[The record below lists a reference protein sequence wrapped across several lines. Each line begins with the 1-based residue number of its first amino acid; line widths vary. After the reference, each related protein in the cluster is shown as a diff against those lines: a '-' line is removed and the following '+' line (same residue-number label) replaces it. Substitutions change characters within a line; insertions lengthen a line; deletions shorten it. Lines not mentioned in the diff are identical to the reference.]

1 MSERKVAFAILAIL
15 ILQVS
20 VPVLPVDATSGRTTP
35 DFSVT
40 ALTFSSGGSI
50 DDAGQNILA
59 PATHTVR
66 IVVQN
71 IGVAAGTATLQILH
85 ETTANA
91 GNPTLLQTIDL
102 GTIGAASTT
111 NPILYD
117 WTASSGDDQTLIAR
131 VVSSSDSDNSNNE
144 MEIDFD
150 VKIQNEGIILG
161 HNVPGPTPGFTD
173 LRLGHTSHTYEV
185 TVRNDGVTDLTA
197 VYEINFTENSNPSN
211 QFSVWSDQVGGS
223 GTLLL
228 EPGNLLTPA
237 SGQAISATFDASS
250 MLGSWTMVSR
260 IIFNGTSWT
269 NELVAD
275 VSTVTFSNYIVD
287 LSTPND
293 RSIEP
298 GATTNVLYV
307 VTNLGD
313 ADNLVIEL
321 GSDLGWH
328 DNSQDGSSIFVAA
341 GGSRNI
347 FVPVTVPTN
356 AVKPTIENVY
366 LNLSSANGSY
376 TARSVGHVMV
386 GDQYQA
392 TTTPDEP
399 KYFVVPG
406 TQNTSMFSL
415 LNSGNV
421 PSAFNVEAG
430 LSSAADN
437 WVIESTVTTTGVLGV
452 GENVSIP
459 ILVTPAPISSP
470 LNPAERNGNG
480 DVLNLW
486 VSATPV
492 GGGVPTLG
500 QVELEVRPVIAVDPN
515 PELDLIELTAQ
526 EILDANGTGGIDK
539 IVSLSVEVRHNLGGG
554 VSGGIDAD
562 ITTSTPTFAA
572 LSPGGVNEGMRWGTD
587 VTPST
592 VTNLQIGQSLQ
603 SFLAIDG
610 PTDELPM
617 AGEVTVSVT
626 ATPVVSSGLSSSFNG
641 LISDGLTRD
650 IRIVVPSITDGKIV
664 TEGPLDADVGNQ
676 TNFTLRFANTGNNM
690 SSYRLSIVD
699 DLPELWSAVLET
711 TDPSNP
717 SIVADLNA
725 SMSDHPT
732 TGDAHISNVT
742 LRVTTD
748 PQAPADTMQPLTIRA
763 EDRETGELISL
774 STIYIRVEESINF
787 ELIPTNHTVDLS
799 PYEAPLTRVYI
810 NNTGNVATTYSV
822 WLDDTQANDVDFI
835 LESPTEVVV
844 GPGYSEAV
852 KIRLNPDF
860 EASADELHMVTLWVK
875 AIGGMNLSA
884 SVVANVTEDHALAI
898 EVQQLI
904 SVTPGVDEVIQV
916 TFNNTGNL
924 EEFLNV
930 SAVIE
935 GGWGHSWEQ
944 DQITLPIDGT
954 LQNDLTVNVPAL
966 GGTSLLAN
974 GDVHNVTISLYHANN
989 GDFLAARTIQLIVAP
1004 VFLVEFDDWPD
1015 VAKYSRQSE
1024 VDWRVKVKNVGN
1036 KDVTVTIDY
1045 DILKPGLEINSLD
1058 WNLEDPAPNSL
1069 FLPVGVNV
1077 MLNFTVTADK
1087 FEPDIFTEALLRVTL
1102 TPNDSEV
1109 TGSAVAETALKMSR
1123 LFAYQDYKL
1132 GLPPIDNSNMTEEI
1146 TWSHIPG
1153 LAGSSAVEYM
1163 IELCDAERRINTSIL
1178 NLGDGDWD
1186 WSFALEVD
1194 GENQILDLSND
1205 CEGSAHSVVS
1215 LPLRQ
1220 EYVTDNPLRVVI
1232 DTPNRPNILKND
1244 GYDLTF
1250 RLYHP
1255 DEHNGFTEYTEATFS
1270 FYFKTEALL
1279 TISEFDY
1286 GSEDLME
1293 GTTSIISA
1301 KVSNIGTSVALDVTS
1316 TLVCEGVQVTDPVY
1330 SHGMMPGDYSKTI
1343 QWEIESD
1350 HLDWWA
1356 QSTDVTC
1363 ELTVEGID
1371 WNGAPI
1377 EPKSITRE
1385 TSVNSWSP
1393 GVTVS
1398 FIAVLVLIGASIVL
1412 LRLVGQNDKFRLAA
1426 VYSGVL
1432 GLGFAF
1438 HLMDLIS
1445 SDWGGPV
1452 ILFLAAL
1459 WVWIMT
1465 WKSTVEFQLIH
1476 EDYQRARKGI
1486 STLYSDHFDVL
1497 SNAKRQLTIIL
1508 AMPILGMI
1516 GVILGVPPQMS
1527 PDSANMFSLVSYL
1540 VIVMFGVTFLI
1551 WNANRMYGSLYG
1563 RLTEVEVQASRIERD
1578 LGDPAR
1584 LLTELASDGLD
1595 ISSIISQPRST
1606 AAAAIGNAPESV
1618 VIDWDQD
1625 VGVLMEG
1632 ESEAEAPSDEETMS
1646 ELNLEN
1652 NLALESEVPVSS
1664 EFAEEPEPS
1673 SFDVGDLFEDE
1684 EGGEQ

>member
-1 MSERKVAFAILAIL
+1 MSDRKVAFAILAIL
-15 ILQVS
+15 VLQVS
-20 VPVLPVDATSGRTTP
+20 IPILPADAASGRTTP

-40 ALTFSSGGSI
+40 ALTFSAGGSV
-50 DDAGQNILA
+50 DDGGENILA
-59 PATHTVR
+59 PSTHTVR
-66 IVVQN
+66 VVVQN
-71 IGVAAGTATLQILH
+71 IGVVAGTAKLEILH

-102 GTIGAASTT
+102 GTIGAASST

-131 VVSSSDSDNSNNE
+131 VVSSSDSDNSNND
-144 MEIDFD
+144 MRIDFD
-150 VKIQNEGIILG
+150 VKIQNEGTILG
-161 HNVPGPTPGFTD
+161 HNVPGPTPGFSD

-197 VYEINFTENSNPSN
+197 VYEIEFTENSNPSN
-211 QFSVWSDQVGGS
+211 QFSVWSDQLGGS
-223 GTLLL
+223 GALLM

-269 NELVAD
+269 NVLVAD

-298 GATTNVLYV
+298 GSTTNILYV

-313 ADNLVIEL
+313 ADNLVIQL

-328 DNSQDGSSIFVAA
+328 DNSQDGSTIYIAA
-341 GGSRNI
+341 DGSRNI

-376 TARSVGHVMV
+376 TARSVGHVTV

-421 PSAFNVEAG
+421 PSAFHISTG
-430 LSSAADN
+430 LSSSAEN
-437 WVIESTVTTTGVLGV
+437 WVIESTVTTTDVLAV

-459 ILVTPAPISSP
+459 VLVTPAPISSP
-470 LNPAERNGNG
+470 LDPSERNANG

-492 GGGVPTLG
+492 NGGVPTLG
-500 QVELEVRPVIAVDPN
+500 QAELEVRPVIAVDPN
-515 PELDLIELTAQ
+515 PELDMIELTAQ
-526 EILDANGTGGIDK
+526 EILDANGSGGIDK

-554 VSGGIDAD
+554 VSGGIDAE
-562 ITTSTPTFAA
+562 ITTGTPAFKP
-572 LSPGGVNEGMRWGTD
+572 LSPGGVNEGIRWGTD

-617 AGEVTVSVT
+617 AGEITVSVT
-626 ATPVVSSGLSSSFNG
+626 ATPMVSSGLSSSFSG
-641 LISDGLTRD
+641 LISDGLTRE
-650 IRIVVPSITDGKIV
+650 IRIIVPTITDGAIV

-699 DLPELWSAVLET
+699 DLPELWSATIET
-711 TDPSNP
+711 SDTLNP
-717 SIVADLNA
+717 SIIANLTP
-725 SMSDHPT
+725 SMSDHPL

-748 PQAPADTMQPLTIRA
+748 PQAPADTMQPLTLRA
-763 EDRETGELISL
+763 EDRESGELISL
-774 STIYIRVEESINF
+774 NTIYIRVEESINF

-799 PYEAPLTRVYI
+799 PYETPLTRVYI

-822 WLDDTQANDVDFI
+822 WLDDSQANDVDFI
-835 LESPTEVVV
+835 LESPNEVVV

-860 EASADELHMVTLWVK
+860 EASADEFHMITLWVE

-898 EVQQLI
+898 EAQQLI

-924 EEFLNV
+924 EEYLNV

-966 GGTSLLAN
+966 GGNYSLAN
-974 GDVHNVTISLYHANN
+974 GDVHNVTISLYHATN
-989 GDFLAARTIQLIVAP
+989 GDFLAAKKITLIVAP

-1036 KDVTVTIDY
+1036 KDVTVSVDY
-1045 DILKPGLEINSLD
+1045 DILKPGLELNSLD
-1058 WNLEDPAPNSL
+1058 WNLEDPAPTSL
-1069 FLPVGVNV
+1069 FLPVGNYV

-1109 TGSAVAETALKMSR
+1109 TGSAVAETTLKMSR
-1123 LFAYQDYKL
+1123 LFSYQDYML
-1132 GLPPIDNSNMTEEI
+1132 GLPPIDNSNMTADI

-1153 LAGSSAVEYM
+1153 VSGNSAVEYM
-1163 IELCDAERRINTSIL
+1163 IELCNAERRINTSRL
-1178 NLGDGDWD
+1178 NLGEGDWT
-1186 WSFALEVD
+1186 WTFALEVE

-1205 CEGSAHSVVS
+1205 CEGSAHSVIS

-1255 DEHNGFTEYTEATFS
+1255 DENNGFTEYTEATFS

-1279 TISEFDY
+1279 TISDFDY
-1286 GSEDLME
+1286 GGEELME
-1293 GTTSIISA
+1293 GSTSLITA
-1301 KVSNIGTSVALDVTS
+1301 KVSNIGTSVALDVTA
-1316 TLVCEGVQVTDPVY
+1316 TLLCEGVQVTDSVY
-1330 SHGMMPGDYSKTI
+1330 SHGMMPGDYSTTV
-1343 QWEIESD
+1343 QWEVESD

-1356 QSTDVTC
+1356 QSTEVSC

-1377 EPKSITRE
+1377 EPKSVTRK
-1385 TSVNSWSP
+1385 TTVSSWSP

-1398 FIAVLVLIGASIVL
+1398 FIAVLVLLGASVGL

-1438 HLMDLIS
+1438 HLMDLVS
-1445 SDWGGPV
+1445 SDWGGPL

-1497 SNAKRQLTIIL
+1497 SNAKRQLSIIL

-1516 GVILGVPPQMS
+1516 GVILGIPPQMS
-1527 PDSANMFSLVSYL
+1527 PDSSNMFTLIAYL
-1540 VIVMFGVTFLI
+1540 VIVIFGVSFLI

-1606 AAAAIGNAPESV
+1606 AAAAMGDAPESV
-1618 VIDWDQD
+1618 VLDWDQD
-1625 VGVLMEG
+1625 VGILME
-1632 ESEAEAPSDEETMS
+1632 D
-1646 ELNLEN
+1646 
-1652 NLALESEVPVSS
+1652 ESEVEHPVEEEYDS
-1664 EFAEEPEPS
+1664 EVLVETDVPLGTETTEEVDENQEGVVS
-1673 SFDVGDLFEDE
+1673 SFDVGDLFSDD
-1684 EGGEQ
+1684 EGGE

>member
-15 ILQVS
+15 VLQVS
-20 VPVLPVDATSGRTTP
+20 IPILPADATSGRTTP
-35 DFSVT
+35 DFSVA
-40 ALTFSSGGSI
+40 ALTFSAGGSI
-50 DDAGQNILA
+50 DDGTENIIA
-59 PATHTVR
+59 PSTHTVR

-71 IGVAAGTATLQILH
+71 IGVASGTATLQILH

-102 GTIGAASTT
+102 GTIGAATTT

-131 VVSSSDSDNSNNE
+131 VVSSSDSDNTNNE
-144 MEIDFD
+144 RTIDFD
-150 VKIQNEGIILG
+150 VKIQNQGTILG
-161 HNVPGPTPGFTD
+161 HNIPGPTPGFSD
-173 LRLGHTSHTYEV
+173 LRLAHTSHTYEV
-185 TVRNDGVTDLTA
+185 TVRNDGVTDLNA

-211 QFSVWSDQVGGS
+211 QFSVWSNQSGS
-223 GTLLL
+223 GTLQMD
-228 EPGNLLTPA
+228 PGNLLTPA
-237 SGQAISATFDASS
+237 SGQAISTTFDAST
-250 MLGSWTMVSR
+250 MLGSWTMISR
-260 IIFNGTSWT
+260 IVFTGTAW
-269 NELVAD
+269 NNVLVAD
-275 VSTVTFSNYIVD
+275 VSTVTFSNYVVD

-298 GATTNVLYV
+298 GATTNILYV

-313 ADNLVIEL
+313 SDDLVIEL

-328 DNSQDGSSIFVAA
+328 DNSQDTTSIHVAM

-376 TARSVGHVMV
+376 TARSVGHVTV

-392 TTTPDEP
+392 TTTPSQP

-406 TQNTSMFSL
+406 IQNTSMFSL

-421 PSAFNVEAG
+421 QSAFHVSAG
-430 LSSAADN
+430 LSSSAEN
-437 WVIESTVTTTGVLGV
+437 WIVESGVTTTDVLGV

-459 ILVTPAPISSP
+459 ILVTPAAISSP
-470 LNPAERNGNG
+470 LNSAERNANG

-500 QVELEVRPVIAVDPN
+500 QAELEVRPVIAVDPN

-526 EILDANGTGGIDK
+526 EVIDANGTGGIDK

-554 VSGGIDAD
+554 VSGGIDAE
-562 ITTSTPTFAA
+562 ITTATPSFIP
-572 LSPGGVNEGMRWGTD
+572 LSSGGINEGIRWTTD

-592 VTNLQIGQSLQ
+592 VSNLQIGQSLQ
-603 SFLAIDG
+603 SWLAIDG

-617 AGEVTVSVT
+617 AGELTVEVT

-641 LISDGLTRD
+641 LISDGLTRE
-650 IRIVVPSITDGKIV
+650 IKIVVPRITDGDII
-664 TEGPLDADVGNQ
+664 TEGPLDADVGNM
-676 TNFTLRFANTGNNM
+676 TNFTLKFANTGNDL
-690 SSYRLSIVD
+690 SSYRLSIID
-699 DLPELWSAVLET
+699 DLPELWSATIETSDVL
-711 TDPSNP
+711 NP
-717 SIVADLNA
+717 SIIANLTP

-732 TGDAHISNVT
+732 TGGAHISNVT
-742 LRVTTD
+742 LSVTTD
-748 PQAPADTMQPLTIRA
+748 PQAPADTMQPLTIKVEER
-763 EDRETGELISL
+763 DTGSLISL
-774 STIYIRVEESINF
+774 NTIYIRVEESINF

-799 PYEAPLTRVYI
+799 PYENPLTRVYI

-822 WLDDTQANDVDFI
+822 WLDDTQANEVDFQ

-852 KIRLNPDF
+852 KIRLNPDQ
-860 EASADELHMVTLWVK
+860 EASADELHMITLWVE

-884 SVVANVTEDHALAI
+884 SIVANVTEDHALAI
-898 EVQQLI
+898 EAQEEI
-904 SVTPGVDEVIQV
+904 SVTPGVDQVIPV

-924 EEFLNV
+924 QEFLNV
-930 SAVIE
+930 SAIIE
-935 GGWGHSWEQ
+935 GGWDHTWEQ

-954 LQNDLTVNVPAL
+954 IQNDLTVNVPAL
-966 GGTSLLAN
+966 GGNHSLAN
-974 GDVHNVTISLYHANN
+974 GDIHNVTISLYHANN
-989 GDFLAARTIQLIVAP
+989 GDFLVSKKITLIVAP

-1015 VAKYSRQSE
+1015 VAKYSRQGSY
-1024 VDWRVKVKNVGN
+1024 DWRVKVKNVGN
-1036 KDVTVTIDY
+1036 KDVTVTVDY

-1058 WNLEDPAPNSL
+1058 WNLINPAPNSL
-1069 FLPVGVNV
+1069 FLPVQSQV
-1077 MLNFTVTADK
+1077 MLNFTVVADK

-1102 TPNDSEV
+1102 TPDEEDV
-1109 TGSAVAETALKMSR
+1109 TGSAVAESALKMSR
-1123 LFAYQDYKL
+1123 LFSYQDYIL
-1132 GLPPIDNSNMTEEI
+1132 GLPPKDNSNMSEDI

-1153 LAGSSAVEYM
+1153 VSGSSAVEYM
-1163 IELCDAERRINTSIL
+1163 IELCNAERRG
-1178 NLGDGDWD
+1178 NLTQQGIADQTN
-1186 WSFALEVD
+1186 WSWAFALEVD
-1194 GENQILDLSND
+1194 GVNQNLDLSND
-1205 CEGSAHSVVS
+1205 CEGSAHSVIS

-1220 EYVTDNPLRVVI
+1220 EYVTDDPLKVVI
-1232 DTPNRPNILKND
+1232 DTPDRPNILRND

-1270 FYFKTEALL
+1270 FYFKAEPLL

-1286 GSEDLME
+1286 GSEELME
-1293 GTTSIISA
+1293 GTISTISA
-1301 KVSNIGTSVALDVTS
+1301 KISNIGTSVALDVTS
-1316 TLVCEGVQVTDPVY
+1316 TLVCEGVEVTDPVY
-1330 SHGMMPGDYSKTI
+1330 NHGMMVGDFNRTVK
-1343 QWEIESD
+1343 WEIESD

-1356 QSTDVTC
+1356 QSTEVSC
-1363 ELTVEGID
+1363 ELTVDGKGFD
-1371 WNGAPI
+1371 G
-1377 EPKSITRE
+1377 KSLGSKSVTRE
-1385 TSVNSWSP
+1385 TTVSSWSP
-1393 GVTVS
+1393 GITVS
-1398 FIAVLVLIGASIVL
+1398 FIAVLVLLGASIGL

-1432 GLGFAF
+1432 ALGFAF

-1459 WVWIMT
+1459 WVWVMT
-1465 WKSTVEFQLIH
+1465 WKSTMEFQLIH

-1497 SNAKRQLTIIL
+1497 SNSKRQLSIIL

-1516 GVILGVPPQMS
+1516 GVILGIPPQMS
-1527 PDSANMFSLVSYL
+1527 PDSSNMFTLISYL
-1540 VIVMFGVTFLI
+1540 VVVILGVTFLI

-1595 ISSIISQPRST
+1595 ISSIINQPRASAASAAQAST
-1606 AAAAIGNAPESV
+1606 AE
-1618 VIDWDQD
+1618 VIDWDED
-1625 VGVLMEG
+1625 VGILMEEESEDEISMGEEIASELEAVG
-1632 ESEAEAPSDEETMS
+1632 ESE
-1646 ELNLEN
+1646 EN
-1652 NLALESEVPVSS
+1652 QEDVLSN
-1664 EFAEEPEPS
+1664 
-1673 SFDVGDLFEDE
+1673 FDVGDLFEDE
-1684 EGGEQ
+1684 EGGE